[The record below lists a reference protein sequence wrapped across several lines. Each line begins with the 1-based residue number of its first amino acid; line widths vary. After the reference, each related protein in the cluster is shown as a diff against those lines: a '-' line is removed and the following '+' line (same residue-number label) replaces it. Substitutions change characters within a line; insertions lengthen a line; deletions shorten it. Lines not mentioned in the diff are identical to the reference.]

1 MPRISVIVPAYNV
14 AAYLE
19 RCLDSLKA
27 QTFED
32 WEAIV
37 VDDCST
43 DASGA
48 IADSY
53 AQADPRFRV
62 IHHNEN
68 RGLHLARKTG
78 VEAATG
84 EWSFLLDGDDEL
96 APEFLAELD
105 RATKITDADVIHV
118 GITVV
123 GENGVTD
130 DAARS
135 FASFVNHPSGVAEGA
150 DVLLDIFD
158 ESHGQLVDWRATQR
172 LYKTDLLKR
181 AFAVMT
187 SERLERAEDGYEV
200 FVISDMAR
208 RSVGFEQCRGYVYHY
223 GVGVTGAS
231 GITAARFGDFCRQF
245 GACIDATAAYAVR
258 DERPELVSSF
268 VGMRHKMLE
277 LLANDL
283 LDRVPVEEWDQAA
296 AHLADIFGPAAA
308 ARELWRFVRD
318 RAYHFVATRELPPTD
333 DRLYLLHSLAE
344 RTEEAIDPTSADR
357 VDYSRER
364 NMRARAETHLSQ
376 IAHAEHVASF
386 GSQDIRILVTTHKD
400 VVVPKGEILQP
411 IQVGPGNKSNRFDW
425 ALHDDEG
432 ENISDKNPMYCELT
446 TQYWA
451 WKNTTSPYV
460 GFCHYRRYFNFSS
473 NVYEENPYGEVMDDF
488 IDDDAI
494 KRYGL
499 DDATIRSC
507 IEGYDVITTGFKRLA
522 DFPGDFA
529 TPREHYAAAPALH
542 IEDLNRCAAIVHR
555 LFPEYAQDFDA
566 FLAGERSC
574 FCNMYIMRREIFSS
588 YCEFLFPVLDE
599 FVRETDMSTYSRE
612 AVRTPGHLAE
622 RLFNVWYLHAMHTG
636 EGAAWKTKQLQCV
649 HFEHPEP
656 EPTFTPVFVERES
669 VLEPNVVP
677 VVFASDDAYA
687 PVLTVA
693 IESMLRNANPKR
705 FYDVVVLTSNISG
718 DHQAIMRTYLERHAN
733 ARITFFNVWR
743 MVRGYDLD
751 TNNEHISVETYYRFL
766 VQEVLSAY
774 DKVLYLDSDLV
785 VEGDVAE
792 LYDTQL
798 GDNLVGA
805 TRDVDYLA
813 NLNLPDGN
821 RLRYTRGVLK
831 MKNPYDY
838 FQAGVLVLNTRA
850 MRKLHTVPEWLK
862 VSQRPDFIYNDQ
874 DILNSEC
881 EGRVTYLDA
890 SWNVTNDIF
899 HRATAL
905 YPNAPAAAYDAY
917 LASRRNPKIVHF
929 AGAAKPWTYGWIDLS
944 EHFWSYARETPLYEA
959 ILAGLSEFEARRSE
973 SHVMNYID
981 NEYPQKLHELVRP
994 PRAVG
999 EDNPIRQ
1006 IIDPIAPVGSARRE
1020 MLKSIGRGLRGRR

>member
-19 RCLDSLKA
+19 RCLESLKA
-27 QTFED
+27 QQLED

-53 AQADPRFRV
+53 AQADSRFHV
-62 IHHNEN
+62 IHNSEN

-78 VEAATG
+78 IEAATG
-84 EWSFLLDGDDEL
+84 EWAFLLDGDDEL

-105 RATKITDADVIHV
+105 RATKATDADVFHV

-135 FASFVNHPSGVAEGA
+135 FAAFVNHPSGVAEGA
-150 DVLLDIFD
+150 GVLLDIFD

-181 AFAVMT
+181 AFAAMT

-208 RSVGFEQCRGYVYHY
+208 RSVGLEQCRGYVYHY

-245 GACIDATAAYAVR
+245 GACIDATADYAAH
-258 DERPELVSSF
+258 EARPELASSLT
-268 VGMRHKMLE
+268 GMRHKMIE

-283 LDRVPVEEWDQAA
+283 LDRVSTSEWDQAA
-296 AHLADIFGPAAA
+296 AHLADVFGPAAA

-318 RAYHFVATRELPPTD
+318 RAYHFVSACELPAED
-333 DRLYLLHSLAE
+333 DPLHQLVPIAE
-344 RTEEAIDPTSADR
+344 RMNAAINSEVENPSDL
-357 VDYSRER
+357 SRSFSMYR
-364 NMRARAETHLSQ
+364 RALIHLSEIEQ
-376 IAHAEHVASF
+376 LEQDRHVSGFA
-386 GSQDIRILVTTHKD
+386 SQDIRILVTTHKD
-400 VVVPKGEILQP
+400 VVVPKSDILQP
-411 IQVGPGNKSNRFDW
+411 IQVGPGNRNNRFRW

-451 WKNTTSPYV
+451 WKNTTSPYI

-473 NVYEENPYGEVMDDF
+473 SVYEENPYGEVMDDL
-488 IDDDAI
+488 IDDDAVR
-494 KRYGL
+494 RYGL

-507 IEGYDVITTGFKRLA
+507 VEGYDLITTGFKSLK
-522 DFPGDFA
+522 DFPGDFS

-542 IEDLNRCAAIVHR
+542 SEDLARCVAIVRR
-555 LFPEYAQDFDA
+555 LFPDYAQDFEA
-566 FLAGERSC
+566 FLSGDRSC

-588 YCEFLFPVLDE
+588 YCDFLFPVLEE

-622 RLFNVWYLHAMHTG
+622 RLFNVWYLHAMRTG
-636 EGAAWKTKQLQCV
+636 DGAGWKTKQLQCV
-649 HFEHPEP
+649 HFENPEP
-656 EPTFTPVFVERES
+656 APTFTPLFLDREPA
-669 VLEPNVVP
+669 EAPKVVP

-693 IESMLRNANPKR
+693 IDSMLKNADPER
-705 FYDVVVLTSNISG
+705 YYDVVVLTSNISG
-718 DHQAIMRTYLERHAN
+718 DHQATMRAYLGRHAN
-733 ARITFFNVWR
+733 ARITFFDVWR
-743 MVRGYDLD
+743 MVKGYDLD

-766 VQEVLSAY
+766 VQDVLSAY
-774 DKVLYLDSDLV
+774 NKVLYLDSDLV

-792 LYDTQL
+792 LFDTEL
-798 GDNLVGA
+798 GDNLVAA

-813 NLNLPDGN
+813 NLNLPDGD

-831 MKNPYDY
+831 MKDPYDY
-838 FQAGVLVLNTRA
+838 FQAGVLVLNTKA
-850 MRKLHTVPEWLK
+850 MRALHTVPKWLK
-862 VSQRPDFIYNDQ
+862 VSQRTDFIYNDQ

-899 HRATAL
+899 NRATKL
-905 YPNAPAAAYDAY
+905 YPNAPAGVYDAY

-929 AGAAKPWTYGWIDLS
+929 AGAAKPWTHGWIDLS
-944 EHFWSYARETPLYEA
+944 EHFWSHARETPFYEA
-959 ILAGLSEFEARRSE
+959 ILVGLSKRQAQA
-973 SHVMNYID
+973 NGGGTPGNIAG
-981 NEYPQKLHELVRP
+981 HE
-994 PRAVG
+994 RAVS
-999 EDNPIRQ
+999 EKSPLRQ
-1006 IIDPIAPVGSARRE
+1006 LIDPIAPIGSARRE
-1020 MLKSIGRGLRGRR
+1020 VLKSIGRGIRGRK

>member
-1 MPRISVIVPAYNV
+1 MPRISMIIPAYNV

-43 DASGA
+43 DASGT

-53 AQADPRFRV
+53 AQVDSRFHV
-62 IHHNEN
+62 VHHSEN
-68 RGLHLARKTG
+68 CGLHLARKTG

-96 APEFLAELD
+96 APEFLSELD
-105 RATKITDADVIHV
+105 QAARENDADVFHV
-118 GITVV
+118 GITVL

-135 FASFVNHPSGVAEGA
+135 FAAFVNRPSGVAEGA
-150 DVLLDIFD
+150 DVLLNIFD

-172 LYKTDLLKR
+172 LYRTDLLKR
-181 AFAVMT
+181 AFDTMT

-200 FVISDMAR
+200 FVVSDMAK
-208 RSVGFEQCRGYVYHY
+208 RSVGLEQCRGYIYHY

-231 GITAARFGDFCRQF
+231 GITATRFGDFCQQF
-245 GACIDATAAYAVR
+245 GACIDATADYVSR
-258 DERPELVSSF
+258 VGRPSLESPLA
-268 VGMRHKMLE
+268 GMRHKMLE

-283 LDRVPVEEWDQAA
+283 LDRVPAPEWSQAA
-296 AHLADIFGPAAA
+296 SHFADVFGAAAA
-308 ARELWRFVRD
+308 AREFWRFVRD
-318 RAYHFVATRELPPTD
+318 RAYHFVATGEFPVSD
-333 DRLYLLHSLAE
+333 DRLHQLHAMAE
-344 RTEEAIDPTSADR
+344 STEGAIDPVSADPI
-357 VDYSRER
+357 DYSRER
-364 NMRARAETHLSQ
+364 YMKVRANVHLTQ
-376 IAHAEHVASF
+376 IAHAEHVAGF

-400 VVVPKGEILQP
+400 VVVPKGNILQP
-411 IQVGPGNKSNRFDW
+411 VQVGPGNKSNRFDW

-460 GFCHYRRYFNFSS
+460 GFCHYRRYFNFTS

-488 IDDDAI
+488 IDEEAI

-499 DDATIRSC
+499 DDETIRSC
-507 IEGYDVITTGFKRLA
+507 VEGYDVITTGFKRLA
-522 DFPGDFA
+522 DFPGDFS

-542 IEDLNRCAAIVHR
+542 IEDLNRCAVIVHR
-555 LFPEYAQDFDA
+555 LFPDYSQDFDA
-566 FLAGERSC
+566 FLGGERSC
-574 FCNMYIMRREIFSS
+574 FCNMYIMRHEIFSS

-599 FVRETDMSTYSRE
+599 FIRETDMSTYSRE

-622 RLFNVWYLHAMHTG
+622 RLFNVWYLHAMRTG
-636 EGAAWKTKQLQCV
+636 AGAAWKTKQLQCV
-649 HFEHPEP
+649 HFENPEP
-656 EPTFTPVFVERES
+656 EPSFTPAFIDRKS

-677 VVFASDDAYA
+677 VVFASDDAYV
-687 PVLTVA
+687 PVLAVA
-693 IESMLRNANPKR
+693 IESMLRNANPGR
-705 FYDVVVLTSNISG
+705 FYDIVVLTCNISG
-718 DHQAIMRTYLERHAN
+718 DHQTTMCEYLGRYDN
-733 ARITFFNVWR
+733 ARITFFDVWR
-743 MVRGYDLD
+743 MVADYDLG

-766 VQEVLSAY
+766 VQDVLSAY

-785 VEGDVAE
+785 VEGDVAQ
-792 LYDTQL
+792 LFDTEL
-798 GDNLVGA
+798 GDNLVAA

-813 NLNLPDGN
+813 NLNLADGN
-821 RLRYTRGVLK
+821 RMKYTRDVLK
-831 MKNPYDY
+831 MRNPYDY

-850 MRKLHTVPEWLK
+850 MRRLHKVSEWLK

-874 DILNSEC
+874 DVLNSEC

-917 LASRRNPKIVHF
+917 LTSRRNPKIVHY

-944 EHFWSYARETPLYEA
+944 EHFWSYARETPFYEA
-959 ILAGLSEFEARRSE
+959 ILAGLHKVDVGQAE
-973 SHVMNYID
+973 SRVMDFIN
-981 NEYPQKLHELVRP
+981 NEYTDRVHEFMKP

-999 EDNPIRQ
+999 EENPLRHIV
-1006 IIDPIAPVGSARRE
+1006 DPIAPVGSARRE
-1020 MLKSIGRGLRGRR
+1020 VLKSISRGLRGRG

>member
-14 AAYLE
+14 VAYLE
-19 RCLDSLKA
+19 RCLESLKA
-27 QTFED
+27 QQLED

-48 IADSY
+48 IADSF
-53 AQADPRFRV
+53 ARADSRFRV
-62 IHHNEN
+62 IHHSEN

-96 APEFLAELD
+96 APEFLSELD
-105 RATKITDADVIHV
+105 HATNATDADVFHV

-135 FASFVNHPSGVAEGA
+135 FAAFVNHPSGVAEGA
-150 DVLLDIFD
+150 DILLDIFD

-181 AFAVMT
+181 AFAAMT

-208 RSVGFEQCRGYVYHY
+208 RSVGLEQCRGYVYHY

-245 GACIDATAAYAVR
+245 GACIDATADYAAH
-258 DERPELVSSF
+258 EARPELASSLT
-268 VGMRHKMLE
+268 GMRHKMIE

-283 LDRVPVEEWDQAA
+283 LDRVSTSEWDQAA
-296 AHLADIFGPAAA
+296 AHLADVFGPAAA

-318 RAYHFVATRELPPTD
+318 RAYHFVSACELPAED
-333 DRLYLLHSLAE
+333 DPLHQLVPIAE
-344 RTEEAIDPTSADR
+344 RMNAAINSEVENPSDL
-357 VDYSRER
+357 SRSFSMYR
-364 NMRARAETHLSQ
+364 RALIHLSEIEQ
-376 IAHAEHVASF
+376 LEQDRHVSGFA
-386 GSQDIRILVTTHKD
+386 SQDIRILVTTHKD
-400 VVVPKGEILQP
+400 VVVPKSDILQP
-411 IQVGPGNKSNRFDW
+411 IQVGPGNRNNRFRW

-451 WKNTTSPYV
+451 WKNTTSPYI

-473 NVYEENPYGEVMDDF
+473 SVYEENPYGEVMDDL
-488 IDDDAI
+488 IDDDAVR
-494 KRYGL
+494 RYGL

-507 IEGYDVITTGFKRLA
+507 VEGYDLITTGFKSLK
-522 DFPGDFA
+522 DFPGDFS

-542 IEDLNRCAAIVHR
+542 SEDLARCVAIVRR
-555 LFPEYAQDFDA
+555 LFPDYAQDFEA
-566 FLAGERSC
+566 FLSGDRSC

-588 YCEFLFPVLDE
+588 YCDFLFPVLEE

-622 RLFNVWYLHAMHTG
+622 RLFNVWYLHAMRTG
-636 EGAAWKTKQLQCV
+636 DGAGWKTKQLQCV
-649 HFEHPEP
+649 HFENPEP
-656 EPTFTPVFVERES
+656 APTFTPLFLDREPA
-669 VLEPNVVP
+669 EAPKVVP

-693 IESMLRNANPKR
+693 IDSMLKNADPER
-705 FYDVVVLTSNISG
+705 YYDVVVLTSNISG
-718 DHQAIMRTYLERHAN
+718 DHQATMHAYLGRHAN
-733 ARITFFNVWR
+733 ARITFFDVWR
-743 MVRGYDLD
+743 MVKGYDLD

-766 VQEVLSAY
+766 VQDVLSAY
-774 DKVLYLDSDLV
+774 NKVLYLDSDLV

-792 LYDTQL
+792 LFDTEL
-798 GDNLVGA
+798 GDNLVAA

-813 NLNLPDGN
+813 NLNLPDGD

-831 MKNPYDY
+831 MKDPYDY
-838 FQAGVLVLNTRA
+838 FQAGVLVLNTKA
-850 MRKLHTVPEWLK
+850 MRALHTVPEWLK
-862 VSQRPDFIYNDQ
+862 VSQRTDFIYNDQ

-899 HRATAL
+899 NRATKL
-905 YPNAPAAAYDAY
+905 YPNAPAGVYDAY

-929 AGAAKPWTYGWIDLS
+929 AGAAKPWTHGWIDLS
-944 EHFWSYARETPLYEA
+944 EHFWGYARETPFYEA
-959 ILAGLSEFEARRSE
+959 ILAGLSKRQAEANGSGALGNIA
-973 SHVMNYID
+973 SH
-981 NEYPQKLHELVRP
+981 E
-994 PRAVG
+994 RAVS
-999 EDNPIRQ
+999 EKSPLRQ
-1006 IIDPIAPVGSARRE
+1006 VIDPIAPIGSARRE
-1020 MLKSIGRGLRGRR
+1020 VLKSIGRGIRGRK

>member
-19 RCLDSLKA
+19 RCLESLKA
-27 QTFED
+27 QQFED

-53 AQADPRFRV
+53 AQADQRFHV
-62 IHHNEN
+62 IHHSEN

-84 EWSFLLDGDDEL
+84 DYIMFLDGDDEL
-96 APEFLAELD
+96 TPGCLGQLAKELSD
-105 RATKITDADVIHV
+105 CPSDVLMF
-118 GITVV
+118 GLEAM
-123 GENGVTD
+123 GENGTPESAVRGFEQWSNGLPCD
-130 DAARS
+130 SSGRDVIDAAFIKYS
-135 FASFVNHPSGVAEGA
+135 CPWHVTQSLVSSSVA
-150 DVLLDIFD
+150 
-158 ESHGQLVDWRATQR
+158 HN
-172 LYKTDLLKR
+172 
-181 AFAVMT
+181 AFEMM
-187 SERLERAEDGYEV
+187 SSNRLERAEDAYE
-200 FVISDMAR
+200 FMVIASLSDCVR
-208 RSVGFEQCRGYVYHY
+208 GIPSVVAYRYHM
-223 GVGVTGAS
+223 GSGVTNAGSLAS
-231 GITAARFGDFCRQF
+231 AKFAKETEAIRKCV
-245 GACIDATAAYAVR
+245 DAMQSYSDSQPQMHLSDAVVGLR
-258 DERPELVSSF
+258 CKVLESIGNDWNERVSDEEKDS
-268 VGMRHKMLE
+268 
-277 LLANDL
+277 A
-283 LDRVPVEEWDQAA
+283 LDTF
-296 AHLADIFGPAAA
+296 ADAFGPAAA

-318 RAYHFVATRELPPTD
+318 RAYHFVAAREFPPAD
-333 DRLYLLHSLAE
+333 DRLYLLRSLAE
-344 RTEEAIDPTSADR
+344 RTEAAIDPTSADR

-364 NMRARAETHLSQ
+364 NMRARAETHLTQ
-376 IAHAEHVASF
+376 ITHAEHVADF
-386 GSQDIRILVTTHKD
+386 DSQDIRILVTTHKN
-400 VVVPKGEILQP
+400 VVVPKSEILQP

-432 ENISDKNPMYCELT
+432 ENISKKNPMYCELT

-460 GFCHYRRYFNFSS
+460 GFCHYRRYFNFTS

-488 IDDDAI
+488 IDAEAVR
-494 KRYGL
+494 RYGL

-507 IEGYDVITTGFKRLA
+507 VEGYDVITTGFKCLA
-522 DFPGDFA
+522 DFPGDFS

-555 LFPEYAQDFDA
+555 LFPDYAQDFDA

-599 FVRETDMSTYSRE
+599 FVRETDMTTYSRE

-622 RLFNVWYLHAMHTG
+622 RLFNVWFMHAMRTG
-636 EGAAWKTKQLQCV
+636 EGGAWKTKQLQCV

-656 EPTFTPVFVERES
+656 ERAFTPVFVERES

-677 VVFASDDAYA
+677 VVFASDDAYV

-693 IESMLRNANPKR
+693 IESMLRNANPER
-705 FYDVVVLTSNISG
+705 FYDVVVLTRNITW
-718 DHQAIMRTYLERHAN
+718 DHQVAMREYLGRYSN
-733 ARITFFNVWR
+733 ARLTFMDVWR
-743 MVRGYDLD
+743 KVAGYDLD
-751 TNNEHISVETYYRFL
+751 TNNEHISIETYYRFL
-766 VQEVLSAY
+766 VQDVLSAY

-792 LYDTQL
+792 LFDTEL

-821 RLRYTRGVLK
+821 RMRYSRGVLK

-850 MRKLHTVPEWLK
+850 MRKLHAVSEWLR
-862 VSQRPDFIYNDQ
+862 VSQRSDFIYNDQ
-874 DILNSEC
+874 DVLNSEC

-917 LASRRNPKIVHF
+917 LASRNNPKIVHY

-944 EHFWSYARETPLYEA
+944 DHFWNYARETPFYEA
-959 ILAGLSEFEARRSE
+959 ILAGLSKFEVRQSE
-973 SHVMNYID
+973 SHVMSYID

-1006 IIDPIAPVGSARRE
+1006 IVDPIAPVGSARRE
-1020 MLKSIGRGLRGRR
+1020 VLKSIGRGLRGRK

>member
-19 RCLDSLKA
+19 RCLESLKV

-32 WEAIV
+32 WAAIV

-48 IADSY
+48 IADTY
-53 AQADPRFRV
+53 AQADSRFRV
-62 IHHNEN
+62 IHHDEN

-84 EWSFLLDGDDEL
+84 EWAFLLDGDDEL
-96 APEFLAELD
+96 APGFLAELD
-105 RATKITDADVIHV
+105 RATKANDADVFHV

-123 GENGVTD
+123 GENGVTN

-135 FASFVNHPSGVAEGA
+135 FAAFVNHPSGVSEGA

-181 AFAVMT
+181 AFAAMT

-200 FVISDMAR
+200 FVISDMAH
-208 RSVGFEQCRGYVYHY
+208 RSVGLEQCRGYIYHY

-231 GITAARFGDFCRQF
+231 GITAARFGDFCSQF
-245 GACIDATAAYAVR
+245 GACIDAAADYVAR
-258 DERPELVSSF
+258 DERPELASAF

-283 LDRVPVEEWDQAA
+283 LDRVPAGEWDQAA
-296 AHLADIFGPAAA
+296 AHLADVFGPAAA
-308 ARELWRFVRD
+308 AREFWRFVRD
-318 RAYHFVATRELPPTD
+318 RAYHFVSAGELPPVGD
-333 DRLYLLHSLAE
+333 ALHQLASIAE
-344 RTEEAIDPTSADR
+344 RLDDAIDSDTVDPADL
-357 VDYSRER
+357 SRECVMHR
-364 NMRARAETHLSQ
+364 EALVHLSE
-376 IAHAEHVASF
+376 ISKIEHAQHVANF
-386 GSQDIRILVTTHKD
+386 ASQDVRIIVTTHKD
-400 VVVPKGEILQP
+400 VVVPKSEILQP

-432 ENISDKNPMYCELT
+432 DNISDKNPMYCEIT

-451 WKNTTSPYV
+451 WKNTTSPYI
-460 GFCHYRRYFNFSS
+460 GFCHYRRYFNFSDT
-473 NVYEENPYGEVMDDF
+473 VYEENPYGEVMDDF

-494 KRYGL
+494 RRYGL
-499 DDATIRSC
+499 DDASIRSC
-507 IEGYDVITTGFKRLA
+507 VEGYDVITTGFKRLG
-522 DFPGDFA
+522 DFPGDFS

-542 IEDLNRCAAIVHR
+542 SEDLARCVAIVRR
-555 LFPEYAQDFDA
+555 LFPDYAQDFEA
-566 FLAGERSC
+566 FLSGERSC

-588 YCEFLFPVLDE
+588 YCDFLFPVLEE

-622 RLFNVWYLHAMHTG
+622 RLFNVWYLHAMRTG
-636 EGAAWKTKQLQCV
+636 EGSGWKTKQLQCV
-649 HFEHPEP
+649 HFENPEP
-656 EPTFTPVFVERES
+656 APTFTPLFIERES
-669 VLEPNVVP
+669 VDASKVVP

-693 IESMLRNANPKR
+693 IDSMLKNANPKR

-718 DHQAIMRTYLERHAN
+718 DHQAIMRAYLERHAN
-733 ARITFFNVWR
+733 ARITFFDVWR
-743 MVRGYDLD
+743 MVKGYDLD

-785 VEGDVAE
+785 VEGDVSE
-792 LYDTQL
+792 LYDTRL

-838 FQAGVLVLNTRA
+838 FQAGVLILNTKA
-850 MRKLHTVPEWLK
+850 MRGLHTVPEWLK
-862 VSQRPDFIYNDQ
+862 VSQRSDFIYNDQ

-905 YPNAPAAAYDAY
+905 YPNAPAGAYDAY

-929 AGAAKPWTYGWIDLS
+929 AGAAKPWTHGWIDLS
-944 EHFWSYARETPLYEA
+944 EHFWTYARETPFYEA
-959 ILAGLSEFEARRSE
+959 IIAGLSKRQGDMGGGNGLGDLA
-973 SHVMNYID
+973 
-981 NEYPQKLHELVRP
+981 KHE
-994 PRAVG
+994 RAVD
-999 EDNPIRQ
+999 EKSPLRQ
-1006 IIDPIAPVGSARRE
+1006 VVDPIAPIGSVRRE
-1020 MLKSIGRGLRGRR
+1020 VLKSIGRGLRGRK

>member
-53 AQADPRFRV
+53 AQADSRFRV
-62 IHHNEN
+62 IHHDEN

-84 EWSFLLDGDDEL
+84 DFVMFLDGDDEVVPGSLGDL
-96 APEFLAELD
+96 ARELSVQP
-105 RATKITDADVIHV
+105 ADVLMF
-118 GITVV
+118 GLEVV
-123 GENGVTD
+123 GESGTSESAARGFERWSNSLPDASTGRDVI
-130 DAARS
+130 DAAFKTYLCPWHVTQCLVS
-135 FASFVNHPSGVAEGA
+135 SVVAHEA
-150 DVLLDIFD
+150 F
-158 ESHGQLVDWRATQR
+158 ERM
-172 LYKTDLLKR
+172 TDG
-181 AFAVMT
+181 
-187 SERLERAEDGYEV
+187 RLERAEDAYE
-200 FVISDMAR
+200 FMVIA
-208 RSVGFEQCRGYVYHY
+208 SVANAVRGVPSLVAYRYHM
-223 GVGVTGAS
+223 GIGVTN
-231 GITAARFGDFCRQF
+231 AAGLSATKFAKETMAIRKCVDAMQSYSNAQPQLQLSDAVIGLRSKVLESIGNDWNERVGD
-245 GACIDATAAYAVR
+245 
-258 DERPELVSSF
+258 
-268 VGMRHKMLE
+268 
-277 LLANDL
+277 
-283 LDRVPVEEWDQAA
+283 EEKDSA
-296 AHLADIFGPAAA
+296 LKEFADIFGPAAA

-318 RAYHFVATRELPPTD
+318 RAYYFVATRELPPTD
-333 DRLYLLHSLAE
+333 DRLYLLRSLAE

-400 VVVPKGEILQP
+400 VVVPKSEILQP

-451 WKNTTSPYV
+451 WRNTTSPYV

-622 RLFNVWYLHAMHTG
+622 RLFNVWYLHAMRTG

-905 YPNAPAAAYDAY
+905 YPNTPAAAYDAY

-973 SHVMNYID
+973 SHMMNYID